1 MFDPKRETDAFVGG
15 AEIVVGVHRSRDLYE
30 GRDERKV
37 QHGEG
42 LIDHVGLLKIN

>member
-1 MFDPKRETDAFVGG
+1 MRRG
-15 AEIVVGVHRSRDLYE
+15 RDLYK

-37 QHGEG
+37 QHGDG